1 MRITKRQLRMIIR
14 RTLSEAK
21 WFMNDGM
28 GGPQDQA
35 FPEGTSI
42 DEAARDMVI
51 DMDNDYPGSVSEA
64 ASLLRSPRDLDGNL
78 YTLGLSEDT
87 AYAID
92 EALEALD
99 VEGSGNFEWNACCE
113 ALFNAINGRAGSHFI
128 EA

>member
-1 MRITKRQLRMIIR
+1 MRFTRKDLRRIIR
-14 RTLSEAK
+14 RTLNESV
-21 WFMNDGM
+21 WMMNDGM

-51 DMDNDYPGSVSEA
+51 DMDNVYPGSVSEA
-64 ASLLRSPRDLDGNL
+64 ASLLRTPNDLDGNL

-99 VEGSGNFEWNACCE
+99 VEGSGNFEWSACCE